1 MSLSSPPVSRVP
13 RALAALEAALA
24 LEEEEGDIPTRVLV
38 EHQMDTRRK
47 QKLLLS
53 QLRVL
58 KLLLGV
64 IENPGVPPATTNLRE
79 AAAQARG
86 RWQELKARYGGALGE
101 AVPPAL
107 AQLHRGQQ
115 LLQRGRAAL
124 GARLEQQEELKVKV
138 REATERRD
146 QLLRRVQERR
156 LQQLGRREALQG
168 LREAAARVGAS
179 CHLYQALAGVQ
190 VLPPS
195 PGTPELEL
203 ELGPPPGSSHSLP
216 PLHLCLTCSGEVQL
230 QEPPLG
236 LPPPLGPGLLELQQR
251 CWESWSLWAEVT
263 HLRSRFAL
271 DWQPELGLLQV
282 LGGPR
287 GAQTLWTL
295 QLEPGYPQSG
305 GVRLL
310 PPAKGAPP
318 IPAPPD
324 PPTLTRWLELLVG
337 EVPENGGSPSI
348 PPP

>member
-1 MSLSSPPVSRVP
+1 MAARLERA
-13 RALAALEAALA
+13 RGALAALEAALA
-24 LEEEEGDIPTRVLV
+24 LEEEEGDVPTRVLM

-64 IENPGVPPATTNLRE
+64 IENPGLLPSATNLRE
-79 AAAQARG
+79 AAAQARR
-86 RWQELKARYGGALGE
+86 RWRELKSRYGEALGALEE
-101 AVPPAL
+101 AVPPTL

-115 LLQRGRAAL
+115 LLHCGRTAL
-124 GARLEQQEELKVKV
+124 EARLNQQEELKVKV
-138 REATERRD
+138 HEATERRD

-156 LQQLGRREALQG
+156 LQRLRGQEALQG
-168 LREAAARVGAS
+168 LRGTAARVGAS

-203 ELGPPPGSSHSLP
+203 ELGPPPSSSHSLP
-216 PLHLCLTCSGEVQL
+216 PLHLCLTPSGGVRL

-236 LPPPLGPGLLELQQR
+236 LSPPLGPGLLELQQR
-251 CWESWSLWAEVT
+251 CWDSWSLWAEVT
-263 HLRSRFAL
+263 HLRNRFAL

-295 QLEPGYPQSG
+295 QVEPGYPQSG
-305 GVRLL
+305 GVQLL
-310 PPAKGAPP
+310 PPKGAPP
-318 IPAPPD
+318 IPAPPN

-337 EVPENGGSPSI
+337 GVPENGGSPSI

>member
-1 MSLSSPPVSRVP
+1 MAARLERA
-13 RALAALEAALA
+13 RGALAALEAALA
-24 LEEEEGDIPTRVLV
+24 EEEEEGDVPTRVLV

-64 IENPGVPPATTNLRE
+64 IENPGLPPAPTNLRE

-86 RWQELKARYGGALGE
+86 RWRELKAKYGGALGTLEE

-115 LLQRGRAAL
+115 LLQQGKAAL

-156 LQQLGRREALQG
+156 LQRLGRQEALQE
-168 LREAAARVGAS
+168 LRETAARVGAS
-179 CHLYQALAGVQ
+179 CHLYQTLAGVQ

-195 PGTPELEL
+195 PGTPKLEMEL

-216 PLHLCLTCSGEVQL
+216 PLRLSLTPSGGVQL

-236 LPPPLGPGLLELQQR
+236 LPPPLGPGLLELQLC

-263 HLRSRFAL
+263 HLRNRFAL

-295 QLEPGYPQSG
+295 QLEPGYPKSG

-310 PPAKGAPP
+310 PPPKGAPP

-324 PPTLTRWLELLVG
+324 PPTLTQWLELLVG
-337 EVPENGGSPSI
+337 GGP
-348 PPP
+348 

>member
-1 MSLSSPPVSRVP
+1 
-13 RALAALEAALA
+13 
-24 LEEEEGDIPTRVLV
+24 
-38 EHQMDTRRK
+38 MDTRRK

-64 IENPGVPPATTNLRE
+64 IENPGLPPATTNLRE
-79 AAAQARG
+79 AAAQARR

-101 AVPPAL
+101 AVPHAL

-124 GARLEQQEELKVKV
+124 GARLEQQEELKVKQEELKVKV

-146 QLLRRVQERR
+146 QLLQRVQERR
-156 LQQLGRREALQG
+156 RQRLSRRETLQG
-168 LREAAARVGAS
+168 LRETAARVGAS

-203 ELGPPPGSSHSLP
+203 ELGPPPDSSHSLP
-216 PLHLCLTCSGEVQL
+216 PLHLSLTRSGEVQL

-236 LPPPLGPGLLELQQR
+236 LLPPLGPGLLELQQR

-263 HLRSRFAL
+263 HLRNRFAL

-287 GAQTLWTL
+287 GSQTLWTL

-310 PPAKGAPP
+310 PPTKGGPP
-318 IPAPPD
+318 LPAPPD
-324 PPTLTRWLELLVG
+324 PPTLTSWLELLVG
-337 EVPENGGSPSI
+337 EVPENEGSPSI

>member
-1 MSLSSPPVSRVP
+1 MAARLERA
-13 RALAALEAALA
+13 RGALAALEAALA
-24 LEEEEGDIPTRVLV
+24 LEEEEGDVPTRVLM

-64 IENPGVPPATTNLRE
+64 IENPGLLPSATNLRE
-79 AAAQARG
+79 AAAQARR
-86 RWQELKARYGGALGE
+86 RWRELKARYGEALGALEE
-101 AVPPAL
+101 AVPPTL

-115 LLQRGRAAL
+115 LLHRGRTTL
-124 GARLEQQEELKVKV
+124 GARLNQQEELKVKV
-138 REATERRD
+138 HEATERRD
-146 QLLRRVQERR
+146 QSGVFFSPN
-156 LQQLGRREALQG
+156 LG
-168 LREAAARVGAS
+168 VGAS

-203 ELGPPPGSSHSLP
+203 ELGPPPSSSHSLP
-216 PLHLCLTCSGEVQL
+216 PLHLCLTPSGGVRL

-236 LPPPLGPGLLELQQR
+236 LSPPLGPGLLELQQR
-251 CWESWSLWAEVT
+251 CWDSWSLWAEVT
-263 HLRSRFAL
+263 HLRTRFAL

-310 PPAKGAPP
+310 PPPKGAPP
-318 IPAPPD
+318 IPAPPN

-337 EVPENGGSPSI
+337 GVPENGGSPSI

>member
-1 MSLSSPPVSRVP
+1 MAARLERA
-13 RALAALEAALA
+13 RGALAALEAALA
-24 LEEEEGDIPTRVLV
+24 LEEEEGDVPTRILV

-64 IENPGVPPATTNLRE
+64 IENPGLLPSPTNLRE
-79 AAAQARG
+79 AAAQARR
-86 RWQELKARYGGALGE
+86 RWRELKARYGEALGVLGE

-115 LLQRGRAAL
+115 LLQRERTAL
-124 GARLEQQEELKVKV
+124 GARLKQQEELKVKV
-138 REATERRD
+138 CEATERRD

-156 LQQLGRREALQG
+156 LQRRGRQEALQG
-168 LREAAARVGAS
+168 LRGTAARVGAS

-195 PGTPELEL
+195 PGAPDLEL
-203 ELGPPPGSSHSLP
+203 ELGSPPGSSHSLP
-216 PLHLCLTCSGEVQL
+216 PLHLCLTPGGEVRL
-230 QEPPLG
+230 QDPPLG

-263 HLRSRFAL
+263 HLRNRFAL

-287 GAQTLWTL
+287 DAQTLWTL

-310 PPAKGAPP
+310 PPPKGAPP

-337 EVPENGGSPSI
+337 GGL
-348 PPP
+348 

>member
-1 MSLSSPPVSRVP
+1 MAARLERA
-13 RALAALEAALA
+13 RGALAALEAALA
-24 LEEEEGDIPTRVLV
+24 VEEEEGDVPTLVLV

-64 IENPGVPPATTNLRE
+64 IENPGLPLAPSNLRE

-86 RWQELKARYGGALGE
+86 RWRELKASYGGALGVLGGGR
-101 AVPPAL
+101 APHPDPAG
-107 AQLHRGQQ
+107 AGPAAAAAREG
-115 LLQRGRAAL
+115 AAL
-124 GARLEQQEELKVKV
+124 GARLEQQEELQVKL

-156 LQQLGRREALQG
+156 LQRLERRGGLQE
-168 LREAAARVGAS
+168 LRGAAARAGAS

-195 PGTPELEL
+195 PGTPRA
-203 ELGPPPGSSHSLP
+203 GAGAGAGTPPPGSPHSLP
-216 PLHLCLTCSGEVQL
+216 PHHLRLSPGGGVQL
-230 QEPPLG
+230 QGPPLG

-251 CWESWSLWAEVT
+251 CWGGWSLWAEVT
-263 HLRSRFAL
+263 HLRNRFAL

-282 LGGPR
+282 LGGPQ
-287 GAQTLWTL
+287 GSQTLWTL
-295 QLEPGYPQSG
+295 ELEPGYPQNG

-310 PPAKGAPP
+310 PPPKGAPP

-337 EVPENGGSPSI
+337 GGAP
-348 PPP
+348 